1 MHSAYHFPQK
11 KLAPIPSHRSWVA
24 AGQAAGASG
33 QVTERGNCHGY
44 SLSWTKQWSSVL
56 AQWIIKLRNIM
67 L

>member
-1 MHSAYHFPQK
+1 MYNYIYIRIMHSAYHFPQK

-44 SLSWTKQWSSVL
+44 SLS
-56 AQWIIKLRNIM
+56 
-67 L
+67 

>member
-44 SLSWTKQWSSVL
+44 SLS
-56 AQWIIKLRNIM
+56 
-67 L
+67 